1 MSNALHRV
9 PWLTLCL
16 LLAAA
21 LLPANAQQILPVPE
35 LTARVIDQTG
45 TLTDAQRS
53 AIEVRLADFEKQH
66 GSQIAVLLVKT
77 TAPED
82 IATYANRVASTW
94 KLGRPGIGDGVV
106 VVLAMQ
112 DRTVR
117 IEVARA
123 LEGAITDAAAK
134 RIIDEHMVPAFRA
147 GDYNG
152 GIVRAVTD
160 LTGLIRGEALPAP
173 KARSS
178 DLGRAPALRDE
189 PSAPGDLLGL
199 LTSLLLF
206 ALLLLGIPALV
217 GARLS
222 QNLSRR
228 FGLPGAAAG
237 AAVIGALGGAL
248 GYIMILLVE
257 LTGIWPAVGA
267 IIGALLAVALML
279 LVQRYLVPS
288 FDYNSAVFGDGTG
301 SGAGT
306 GGWTESY
313 SGSGRS
319 GDHGGSSSGSGG
331 FSSGG
336 GGSYAGGG
344 ASGKW

>member
-35 LTARVIDQTG
+35 LTARVVDQTG

-82 IATYANRVASTW
+82 IAAYANRVASTW
-94 KLGRPGIGDGVV
+94 KLGRPGVGDGVV

-152 GIVRAVTD
+152 GIVRAVND
-160 LTGLIRGEALPAP
+160 LTGLIRGEALPTP

-189 PSAPGDLLGL
+189 PSAPGGFLSLMMGL
-199 LTSLLLF
+199 LPS
-206 ALLLLGIPALV
+206 ALLLLSIALL
-217 GARLS
+217 GARLR
-222 QNLSRR
+222 QELSRR
-228 FGLPGAAAG
+228 FGLPGAATG
-237 AAVIGALGGAL
+237 AAVIGVLGGAL
-248 GYIMILLVE
+248 GYGMFAIAGL
-257 LTGIWPAVGA
+257 PAVAGS
-267 IIGALLAVALML
+267 ILGALFAVGLML
-279 LVQRYLVPS
+279 LVQHYLVPW
-288 FDYNSAVFGDGTG
+288 FDRHSADVGEGTG
-301 SGAGT
+301 SGGSA

-313 SGSGRS
+313 SDSGRS
-319 GDHGGSSSGSGG
+319 GDHGGSSSGSDG